1 MDEITQLAGLEP
13 DDDRSLDDAPMF
25 DTPIS
30 VLSVAYCG
38 DAYFG

>member
-13 DDDRSLDDAPMF
+13 DDDRPLDDAPMF
-25 DTPIS
+25 DAPIS
-30 VLSVAYCG
+30 VLSVAYCD